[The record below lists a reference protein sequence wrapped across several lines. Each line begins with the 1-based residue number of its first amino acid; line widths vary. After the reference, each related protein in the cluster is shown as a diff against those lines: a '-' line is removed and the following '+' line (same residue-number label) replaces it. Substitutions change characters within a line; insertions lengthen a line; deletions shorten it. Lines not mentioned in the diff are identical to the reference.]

1 VPRIRLRALAA
12 ATLFAA
18 AAAPYAPA
26 QSISSARQPAPDRS
40 AALLRRSVD
49 GLTTT
54 ARVLIVGM
62 HPDDD
67 LPELST
73 WLSLGRHVETAYLFV
88 TRGESGEDF
97 NGPESGPSLGVVR
110 VGEALNARRIDGAH
124 QYFTRAYDFGAAR
137 TIDDVFLKRVDT
149 TVSGVWPRDS
159 VVADVVTIVRAFRPQ
174 VIVAVNGDSTGTSVG
189 QHQALTILMND
200 AFGAATDTARFPVK
214 PFGAPWPVAKLYRV
228 GAGIQINTGGLDRLS
243 GRTYAS
249 LGAAVRAQQRSQG
262 PAVMTRPVAD
272 SVQLQMIASRVNRD
286 LPDSSLFD
294 AVDTSFARLA
304 RGATPVVD
312 SIARRIAGVADSLR
326 SAIDVT
332 NPEAVVRPLAE
343 IAELAS
349 ALRRNV
355 QSCAHISMS
364 AAISVVSSLRGV
376 VCDAAEL
383 DRDAAADL
391 IRERA
396 NDALLAAAGIEI
408 SATAD
413 RELLAR
419 LDTATVTVTI
429 RNHGAT
435 PVTVGALSVHRAIQ
449 DSTAFARSFV
459 APGATVSLARRV
471 EGIPPADPWWM
482 GNREGELYPGLTWSR
497 DGLNRVGAPESSLAP
512 AVAVPEDLRR
522 ATDVSLLLDV
532 AGATII
538 TSIGPVLYPHADP
551 FVGVQNRQLAG
562 VPEVT
567 LRFARNLEWIPAKKP
582 IHRIMRVKIES
593 YSDHPLV
600 LGLGKAAEEGIIVDA
615 IPKEVT
621 LAPHEHRELLLPIR
635 GRIDKPVRQQF
646 LFWAL
651 TPQIRTYQMG
661 YQPVE
666 RDYLEPARIPRATGA
681 FLQGVDVTVPR
692 GLTVFYV
699 PEGVDDLRSTLTQI
713 GVTAREIEPEVLLTA
728 DLSQVSTVV
737 LAHHAVERFPEIASQ
752 ANRLLDFVRKGGT
765 LVIQRGSDTTLASKL
780 LPFPVSFSKPAESVQ
795 HPDAPVRAIAPQS
808 RLLTWPNRI
817 TQDDWATWP
826 VGRADA
832 VPTTADPRYQ
842 RVIEVHDPDQPENR
856 NAILVAKVGKGT
868 VIYTSLTFDEQ
879 IAGGSTGA
887 LRLFVNLLSASLSY

>member
-12 ATLFAA
+12 ATLVA
-18 AAAPYAPA
+18 AAAPYAFA
-26 QSISSARQPAPDRS
+26 QPSSVARPSTSPRGIEQI
-40 AALLRRSVD
+40 RRSLD

-67 LPELST
+67 LPQLGT
-73 WLSLGRHVETAYLFV
+73 WLSLGKHVETAYLFV

-110 VGEALNARRIDGAH
+110 VGEALNARRIDRAH
-124 QYFTRAYDFGAAR
+124 QYFTRAYDFGPAR
-137 TIDDVFLKRVDT
+137 TVDDVFLKRVDT
-149 TVSGVWPRDS
+149 TVTGVWERDS

-174 VIVAVNGDSTGTSVG
+174 VIVAVNGDSTGPSVG
-189 QHQALTILMND
+189 QHQALTFLMTD

-214 PFGAPWPVAKLYRV
+214 RFGAPWPVAKLYRV
-228 GAGIQINTGGLDRLS
+228 GAGLRIDTGGLDPIS

-249 LGAAVRAQQRSQG
+249 LGADVRSQQRSQG
-262 PAVMTRPVAD
+262 PAVMLRPVSD
-272 SVQLQMIASRVNRD
+272 TVSLQMIASRVNRD
-286 LPDSSLFD
+286 QPDSSLFD
-294 AVDTSFARLA
+294 AVDTSFARLTV
-304 RGATPVVD
+304 GATPGVD
-312 SIARRIAGVADSLR
+312 STARRIVRVADSLR
-326 SAIDVT
+326 SATGLMD
-332 NPEAVVRPLAE
+332 ARGAVRPLAE
-343 IAELAS
+343 IAQLAS
-349 ALRRNV
+349 ALRRDV
-355 QSCAHISMS
+355 ASCAHISMS
-364 AAISVVSSLRGV
+364 AAISVVAPLRGF

-396 NDALLAAAGIEI
+396 NDALLAAAGIEL

-429 RNHGAT
+429 RNHGTT

-449 DSTAFARSFV
+449 DSATFARYFV
-459 APGATVSLARRV
+459 APGATVTVKRRV
-471 EGIPPADPWWM
+471 EGIPSADPWWI
-482 GNREGELYPGLTWSR
+482 GNREGERYPPMLWSR
-497 DGLNRVGAPESSLAP
+497 DGLNRAGAPESALAP

-522 ATDVSLLLDV
+522 ATDVSFLLEV
-532 AGATII
+532 ADAPII
-538 TSIGPVLYPHADP
+538 TSIGPVLYRHADP
-551 FVGVQNRQLAG
+551 FAGVQSRQLAG

-567 LRFARNLEWIPAKKP
+567 LRFARNLEWIPTKKP
-582 IHRIMRVKIES
+582 LDRVMRVKVES
-593 YSDHPLV
+593 YSDHSLV
-600 LGLGKAAEEGIIVDA
+600 LGLGKAAEKGIIVDA
-615 IPKEVT
+615 IPKEVR

-635 GRIDKPVRQQF
+635 GRIDKQARQQF

-651 TPQIRTYQMG
+651 TEQVRTYQMG

-681 FLQGVDVTVPR
+681 FLQGVDITVPA

-699 PEGVDDLRSTLTQI
+699 PEGVDDIRSTLTQI
-713 GVTAREIEPEVLLTA
+713 GVTAREIAPEVLLTA
-728 DLSQVSTVV
+728 ELSQVSTIV
-737 LAHHAVERFPEIASQ
+737 LAHHAVERFPEIAAQ

-765 LVIQRGSDTTLASKL
+765 LVVQRGGDTTLASGL
-780 LPFPVSFSKPAESVQ
+780 LPFPVSFSRPAQSVQ
-795 HPDAPVRAIAPQS
+795 RPDAPVRPVAPRS
-808 RLLTWPNRI
+808 RLLSWPNRI
-817 TQDDWATWP
+817 VASDWETWP
-826 VGRADA
+826 LGRADA

-842 RVIEVHDPDQPENR
+842 RVIEVHDPGQPENR

-868 VIYTSLTFDEQ
+868 IVYTSLKFDQQ

-887 LRLFVNLLSASLSY
+887 LRLFVNLLSAGLP